1 MDLITIDNLHLDISN
16 EIKKEIYNLIES
28 FNITNDE
35 SNTKAVIEIKIEVLK
50 YMIKKWITLD
60 DDSKKINS
68 LMKDIKNEK
77 IQIEEKIL
85 GYMEKTEQNEINTT
99 DGKIEKKKTETKEQM
114 NEDYIKK
121 CLLKSVTDI
130 EAVDKLTSSIL
141 TSRDVKYS
149 YKLARGSDKKNNK
162 K

>member
-1 MDLITIDNLHLDISN
+1 MDSITIDNLHLDISN